1 MRYLVQQTLNRRA
14 PYDQRFYVDMT
25 SSVVM
30 NTSNNVLVPKGSTSQ
45 RPVAPTEGMIRYN
58 TTTHELEAYQGSSAA
73 WRAIRF
79 KEATQITQQSLGAGD
94 NTTVYFGP
102 LSSAYNASSAGSISA
117 YSSPSSSDISSY
129 GGQNI
134 IVLVENVMQ
143 ISGTNYTVVQN
154 PTVGSET
161 YNAYTNAIAGAT
173 STILYFNGSINAS
186 SATASGTTITVTFPA
201 QPNITP
207 FAAGSSIV
215 VTGFT
220 PTAYNGTY
228 TVTSST
234 ATTVVYTAGSAPG
247 ISASVI
253 GNVTSTNAIF
263 PAVNITGA
271 TVTGSSYLQSS
282 TLVSSYTTDPYT
294 GALTSITLSKATVT
308 GSIPANTN
316 ITITENSRTISD
328 GSYWLFFSSPPPY
341 GKTVTALF
349 GFDQ

>member
-1 MRYLVQQTLNRRA
+1 MRYLTQQTLNRRA
-14 PYDQRFYVDMT
+14 IFDQRLYVDMT

-30 NTSNNVLVPKGSTSQ
+30 NTTNNMLVPKGSTAN
-45 RPVAPTEGMIRYN
+45 RPVEPVEGMMRYN
-58 TTTHELEAYQGSSAA
+58 TTTHQMEVYQGSSAA
-73 WRAIRF
+73 WKAIRY

-102 LSSAYNASSAGSISA
+102 LSSAYNTSAAGSTTA
-117 YSSPSSSDISSY
+117 YPNGSSSDITSY

-161 YNAYTNAIAGAT
+161 YVAYSNANATLGAT
-173 STILYFNGSINAS
+173 VLYFNGSINAS
-186 SATASGTTITVTFPA
+186 SATASSTTVTITFPS
-201 QPNITP
+201 QLNSTP

-220 PTAYNGTY
+220 PNAYNGTF

-247 ISASVI
+247 ASASVI
-253 GNVTSTNAIF
+253 GNVTSSNALF

-271 TVTGSSYLQSS
+271 TVTGSANLQSS
-282 TLVSSYTTDPYT
+282 TLVSSYTTDQYT
-294 GALTSITLSKATVT
+294 GALTSIMLSKPTIT
-308 GSIPANTN
+308 GTITANTA
-316 ITITENSRTISD
+316 ITITENARTISD
-328 GSYWLFFSSPPPY
+328 NSYWLFFSSPVPY